1 MASVSTA
8 IYFGYEYTP
17 HTILSFPF
25 RTVVKNGRLKPGAP
39 RVIEN
44 TNPST
49 KRILIVSNN
58 PKICEHTATLVKA
71 CGYAVEQTAT
81 VDEYAKHLQ
90 HGSAPH
96 LILLDRDMEGVDTL
110 AAIRTCRELH
120 PRQKVVAL
128 SCVSDA
134 HAVAETIRA
143 GALDYVVKPFDEARI
158 STLLKQYLSNG
169 LAAAKA
175 QAQLLPHV
183 TGEPPYTDGHCEDLG
198 NGSVFIATSACMR
211 QMRAQLALIARVDV
225 PVLVLGESGVGKEI
239 AVRLIHK
246 MSRRAAKPL
255 LKVNCAALPPE
266 LLESELFGYEAGAF
280 TGAVRS
286 KPGKFELCEK
296 GAIFLDEIGEMSPA
310 LQAKLLQV
318 LQDGRYSR
326 LGGRFDRIT
335 DVRVFA
341 ATNIRMKEAI
351 KNKTFR
357 EDLYYRI
364 NAFTVT
370 IPPLRERRDE
380 IPSLFRDFM
389 NRYSHQYC
397 QPALEYSAV
406 LAAACMQY
414 HWPGNI
420 REFENLIKRY
430 VILRDEAAVI
440 SELWAGRPTD
450 ANHDLSTGVST
461 CTEGLKHAVQNV
473 TRRAEAQAIAEALL
487 ATDWNRKAAA
497 ANLRI
502 SYKALLSK
510 IKQFQLR
517 APASHVTGEL
527 YVSDELA
534 VSETIS

>member
-1 MASVSTA
+1 MA
-8 IYFGYEYTP
+8 
-17 HTILSFPF
+17 
-25 RTVVKNGRLKPGAP
+25 
-39 RVIEN
+39 EN
-44 TNPST
+44 TNPCA
-49 KRILIVSNN
+49 KRILIVSNG

-71 CGYAVEQTAT
+71 CGYVVEQTAT
-81 VDEYAKHLQ
+81 IDECAKHLQ

-96 LILLDRDMEGVDTL
+96 LILLDMDMEGVDTL
-110 AAIRTCRELH
+110 GAIRACRELH
-120 PRQKVVAL
+120 PGQKVVAL
-128 SCVSDA
+128 SFVCDA

-158 STLLKQYLSNG
+158 TALLKQYLSNG
-169 LAAAKA
+169 LAANA
-175 QAQLLPHV
+175 QAKLLPRV
-183 TGEPPYTDGHCEDLG
+183 TSEPPYADVRCEDLG
-198 NGSVFIATSACMR
+198 NGSFFIAASACMQ

-246 MSRRAAKPL
+246 MSQRAAKPL

-286 KPGKFELCEK
+286 KPGKFELCDK
-296 GAIFLDEIGEMSPA
+296 GAIFLDEIGEMSPG
-310 LQAKLLQV
+310 LQAKLLHV

-326 LGGRFDRIT
+326 LGGRSDLIP

-351 KNKTFR
+351 RNKTFR
-357 EDLYYRI
+357 EDLYYRL

-370 IPPLRERRDE
+370 IPPLRERREE

-389 NRYSHQYC
+389 KRYSDQYD
-397 QPALEYSAV
+397 QPALECSAV
-406 LAAACMQY
+406 LAAACMRY

-440 SELWAGRPTD
+440 SELLAGRPSD
-450 ANHDLSTGVST
+450 ANLDLSPAVST
-461 CTEGLKHAVQNV
+461 CTAEQGLKHAVQNV
-473 TRRAEAQAIAEALL
+473 TRTAEAQAIAEALG

-502 SYKALLSK
+502 SYKALLYK
-510 IKQFQLR
+510 MKQFELR
-517 APASHVTGEL
+517 APASRVTGEL
-527 YVSDELA
+527 NASDQLT
-534 VSETIS
+534 VSETIA

>member
-1 MASVSTA
+1 
-8 IYFGYEYTP
+8 
-17 HTILSFPF
+17 
-25 RTVVKNGRLKPGAP
+25 
-39 RVIEN
+39 
-44 TNPST
+44 
-49 KRILIVSNN
+49 
-58 PKICEHTATLVKA
+58 
-71 CGYAVEQTAT
+71 
-81 VDEYAKHLQ
+81 
-90 HGSAPH
+90 
-96 LILLDRDMEGVDTL
+96 
-110 AAIRTCRELH
+110 
-120 PRQKVVAL
+120 
-128 SCVSDA
+128 
-134 HAVAETIRA
+134 
-143 GALDYVVKPFDEARI
+143 
-158 STLLKQYLSNG
+158 
-169 LAAAKA
+169 
-175 QAQLLPHV
+175 
-183 TGEPPYTDGHCEDLG
+183 
-198 NGSVFIATSACMR
+198 
-211 QMRAQLALIARVDV
+211 
-225 PVLVLGESGVGKEI
+225 
-239 AVRLIHK
+239 
-246 MSRRAAKPL
+246 
-255 LKVNCAALPPE
+255 
-266 LLESELFGYEAGAF
+266 
-280 TGAVRS
+280 
-286 KPGKFELCEK
+286 
-296 GAIFLDEIGEMSPA
+296 MSPA

>member
-1 MASVSTA
+1 MA
-8 IYFGYEYTP
+8 
-17 HTILSFPF
+17 
-25 RTVVKNGRLKPGAP
+25 
-39 RVIEN
+39 EN
-44 TNPST
+44 TTPCT
-49 KRILIVSNN
+49 KRILIVSNG

-71 CGYAVEQTAT
+71 GGYAVEQTAT
-81 VDEYAKHLQ
+81 VDECAKRLR

-96 LILLDRDMEGVDTL
+96 LILLDMDMEGVDTL
-110 AAIRTCRELH
+110 GAIRTCHEMH
-120 PRQKVVAL
+120 PGQKVVAL
-128 SCVSDA
+128 SFVCDA
-134 HAVAETIRA
+134 HAVAQTIRA

-158 STLLKQYLSNG
+158 TDLLKQYLSNG
-169 LAAAKA
+169 VAAAEA
-175 QAQLLPHV
+175 QTKLLPRATSEPSY
-183 TGEPPYTDGHCEDLG
+183 TGGHCEDLG
-198 NGSVFIATSACMR
+198 NGSFFIAESACMQ
-211 QMRAQLALIARVDV
+211 QMRAQVALIARVDV

-310 LQAKLLQV
+310 LQAKMLHV

-326 LGGRFDRIT
+326 LGGRFDLVA

-341 ATNIRMKEAI
+341 ATNISMKQAI

-357 EDLYYRI
+357 EDLYYRL

-370 IPPLRERRDE
+370 IPPLRERREE

-389 NRYSHQYC
+389 KRYSDQYGR
-397 QPALEYSAV
+397 PALDYSAV

-420 REFENLIKRY
+420 RELENCIKRY
-430 VILRDEAAVI
+430 VILRDEAEVV
-440 SELWAGRPTD
+440 SELLAGRRTD
-450 ANHDLSTGVST
+450 ANPDLSTGVST
-461 CTEGLKHAVQNV
+461 CAAEHGTKHAVQNV
-473 TRRAEAQAIAEALL
+473 TRRAEAHAIAEALE

-497 ANLRI
+497 ANLQI
-502 SYKALLSK
+502 SYKAILYK
-510 IKQFQLR
+510 IKQYQLHP
-517 APASHVTGEL
+517 PASRATEEL
-527 YVSDELA
+527 NASGPLA
-534 VSETIS
+534 LSETISNG